1 MAEIDATPDDL
12 RRAEA
17 AALTTFR
24 EDLAELLR
32 QRPGFAPQPS
42 DEDAIFAL
50 ADKAMR
56 GYNTSSALASDLPQL
71 SRAQLLELRR
81 RLFISHSAL
90 GPFAELLKVDG
101 VEDIVINGAQG
112 GYLEFGDHRQPLPVE
127 YSSEEELERF
137 IRWYAEHSGKHF
149 DASNLIVTITLRDGT
164 RINAVRPPL
173 AKPMQ
178 VTIRLHQL
186 SRFRE
191 LADLVR
197 EGTVPEPA
205 IPLLRYA
212 VQARLNGVVSGPT
225 AAGKT
230 TFVRV
235 LAMLIPSGER
245 TCVLETETELW
256 LHDLRDDFFSL
267 EERSAN
273 VEERGAITLQELFQK
288 GALRQR
294 PRRIIVGEVR
304 GKEALDTI
312 HAMTSGHDGSLT
324 TVHASGPRMALSRLQ
339 MLAMSADPNL
349 TVPVVRQMTGSAVDL
364 VIHVHIYRRGER
376 LLRRLGFLGFVDHN
390 VESPQLGPLVQEVCR
405 YRPATD
411 DWVWDRSALRFM
423 PDKVRDKFQAAGI
436 GDNQLRL
443 RGPVLDGH

>member
-1 MAEIDATPDDL
+1 MEATPGDL
-12 RRAEA
+12 QRAEA
-17 AALTTFR
+17 ATLPKFR
-24 EDLAELLR
+24 KDLAELLR

-42 DEDAIFAL
+42 DDDAIFAL

-56 GYNTSSALASDLPQL
+56 AYHLASARMSDLPRL
-71 SRAQLLELRR
+71 SRTQLLELRR
-81 RLFISHSAL
+81 RLFVAHSAL

-101 VEDIVINGAQG
+101 VEDVVINGARG
-112 GYLEFGDHRQPLPVE
+112 GYLEFGDRREPLPVE
-127 YSSEEELERF
+127 YDSEEELERF

-149 DASNLIVTITLRDGT
+149 DASNPIVTITLRDGT
-164 RINAVRPPL
+164 RINAVRPPVS
-173 AKPMQ
+173 KPMQ

-186 SRFRE
+186 NRFRRLQD
-191 LADLVR
+191 LAR
-197 EGTVPEPA
+197 EGAVPEPA
-205 IPLLRYA
+205 IALLRSA
-212 VQARLNGVVSGPT
+212 VEARLNGVVSGPT

-230 TFVRV
+230 TLVRV
-235 LAMLIPSGER
+235 LAMLIPNGER

-273 VEERGAITLQELFQK
+273 VEQRGAITLQELFQK

-294 PRRIIVGEVR
+294 PRRVIVGEVR

-324 TVHASGPRMALSRLQ
+324 TVHASGPRMALNRLQ

-349 TVPVVRQMTGSAVDL
+349 TAPVVNRMVGTAVDM
-364 VIHVHIYRRGER
+364 VIHMDMYRRGER

-390 VESPQLGPLVQEVCR
+390 VESPELGPVVQEVCR
-405 YRPATD
+405 YRPSND
-411 DWVWDRSALRFM
+411 DWVWDLTALRYM
-423 PDKVRDKFQAAGI
+423 PDKLRDKFQVAGI
-436 GDNQLRL
+436 GDNQLRP
-443 RGPVLDGH
+443 RGAVPDGR